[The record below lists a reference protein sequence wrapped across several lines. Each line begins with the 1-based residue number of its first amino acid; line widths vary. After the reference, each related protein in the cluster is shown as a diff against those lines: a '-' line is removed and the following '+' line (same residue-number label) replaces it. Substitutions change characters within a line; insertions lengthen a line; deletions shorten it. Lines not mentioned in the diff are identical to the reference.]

1 MTRSFRVA
9 LAALALAPLGAAAQD
24 AQPAASAP
32 ANAPAKPA
40 IEEIVVTAQKRVE
53 NVQDVPVSVVAIGGD
68 DVARLKITDTND
80 LAGLVPNLQANQ
92 INGDGTPVFSLRGV
106 TMNDYSVHQS
116 SPVAVYT
123 DEVYAGPTVLQPIAM
138 FDLER
143 IEVLRGPQGTLYGRN
158 TTGGA
163 VNLITKAPDYE
174 TEGYLTVGI
183 GNFSHY
189 EARAA
194 AQLPV
199 IDDVL
204 ALRVAAYWANQD
216 GWFKNKLST
225 VEDNNGTD
233 EWAIRASALWNPTED
248 VDVILRWSSGRAHPS
263 NYGIYS
269 DHIGKMGVGLGGD
282 VYDLYNSLTV
292 GSPVQNPPDYT
303 RAGLGK
309 WELESNGNTNRKREV
324 DQLDLHVN
332 WDVTESLQ
340 LTSVTSWSQGDFLNP
355 EDTDGAP
362 MKVFEIDY
370 FGDGDQ
376 VSQDLRVTSSF
387 GGPFEFVAGFYY
399 GREKLDIATDL
410 GLYMD
415 IDFNLN
421 GAIDPNDCADPLLAS
436 LDPPGALP
444 APSASPDGQAAD
456 LVLDG
461 LGLGLRLR
469 DFAALG
475 CRFRN
480 SFDQER
486 RTIAGYF
493 DGSYQLFQATKLIFG
508 VRLTNDRTE
517 VDDFT
522 TFAEGA
528 GVELFDTIPSTD
540 DSIDDTEPTWRVG
553 IEQRFGEDVL
563 TYFTYSRG
571 YRSGAFNGQAFFD
584 PSEFTKVD
592 PETLDSIEVGAK
604 STLWDGRLQLNGS
617 FFYYIYKDQQLIDV
631 DPNVGTQILKNIDES
646 KVKGFEVE
654 ALAQLIEGLRL
665 SAGVGWLDGEVEK
678 GKGSNGT
685 AIVSLEGETL
695 PNSPDWN
702 VHMAADWDFLHLDR
716 GTASVHLDAGYTGAQ
731 FFTLPHFSRTVP
743 SGSLSLLV
751 DEYWLMN
758 TSVRFVSSDD
768 RWEVAFW
775 IKNVTDEWYQTSM
788 VGIQGICGCDYTHIG
803 PPRQYGGEVTL
814 RF

>member
-1 MTRSFRVA
+1 VTRSLRLA
-9 LAALALAPLGAAAQD
+9 LAALALAPLAARAQEAPPAAAPQPG
-24 AQPAASAP
+24 APAARTT
-32 ANAPAKPA
+32 A

-53 NVQDVPVSVVAIGGD
+53 NVQDIPVSVVAIGGD
-68 DVARLKITDTND
+68 EVGRLKLTDTND

-163 VNLITKAPDYE
+163 VNLITKAPDYD
-174 TEGYLTVGI
+174 TEGYLTFGI
-183 GNFSHY
+183 GNFSRY
-189 EARAA
+189 EARGA
-194 AQLPV
+194 AQVPV
-199 IDDVL
+199 IDDTL
-204 ALRVAAYWANQD
+204 AVRVAAYWANQD
-216 GWFKNKLST
+216 GWFKN
-225 VEDNNGTD
+225 EFPNAQDNNGTD

-263 NYGIYS
+263 NYGIFA
-269 DHIGKMGVGLGGD
+269 DHIGKMGQGLGVD
-282 VYDLYNSLTV
+282 VYDLYNGLTT
-292 GSPVQNPPDYT
+292 GSPVENPPDYT

-309 WELESNGNTNRKREV
+309 WELESNRKTNRKREV
-324 DQLDLHVN
+324 DQADLHVN
-332 WDVTESLQ
+332 WELTDSLTV
-340 LTSVTSWSQGDFLNP
+340 TSVTAWSQGDFLNP

-362 MKVFEIDY
+362 MKTFEIDY

-376 VSQDLRVTSSF
+376 WSQDLRLTSSF

-399 GREKLDIATDL
+399 ATEKLDIATDL
-410 GLYMD
+410 GLYRD
-415 IDFNLN
+415 IDFNLS

-436 LDPPGALP
+436 LGQPV
-444 APSASPDGQAAD
+444 SPDGAAAEII
-456 LVLDG
+456 LAPFGVG
-461 LGLGLRLR
+461 LA

-475 CRFRN
+475 CKFRN

-493 DGSYQLFQATKLIFG
+493 DGSYQLFEATKLIFG
-508 VRLTNDRTE
+508 VRVTNDKTE

-528 GVELFDTIPSTD
+528 GVNLFDTIPSTD

-553 IEQRFGEDVL
+553 IEQRFGEDIL

-584 PSEFTKVD
+584 PSEFTKVK
-592 PETLDSIEVGAK
+592 PETLDSIELGAK
-604 STLWDGRLQLNGS
+604 STLWEGKLQLNGS

-631 DPNVGTQILKNIDES
+631 DPNVGTQILTNIDES
-646 KVKGFEVE
+646 KVKGIEIE
-654 ALAQLIEGLRL
+654 ALSQITEDIRL
-665 SAGVGWLDGEVEK
+665 SAGVGWLHGEVDK
-678 GKGSNGT
+678 GT
-685 AIVSLEGETL
+685 ANAGTLNLKGDTL

-702 VHMAADWDFLHLDR
+702 VHLAADWDFLHLDR
-716 GTASVHLDAGYTGAQ
+716 GTASFHLDAGYTGAQ
-731 FFTLPHFSRTVP
+731 FFTLPHESRDVP
-743 SGSLSLLV
+743 TLNPTGKLSLLV
-751 DEYWLMN
+751 DDYWLMN

-768 RWEVAFW
+768 RWELAFW
-775 IKNVTDEWYQTSM
+775 VKNLTDEWYQTSI
-788 VGIQGICGCDYTHIG
+788 VGLQGIGGYDYTHIG